1 MTALLTDF
9 VTEGTHVTRWGRS
22 SVVAVH
28 GGTPGGGAEAFAAQR
43 PLEQRWQLVLP
54 DRPGHGG
61 TPAQGREDFERDA
74 DLLLPLLSAAG
85 SHLVGHSYGG
95 IVAIYLAALRPALIR
110 SLTLIEPPAYW
121 LAPDDDATAAMSQ
134 ANRELSEHPPSDPRE
149 ALDRFF
155 DMVGIAPLPP
165 GLDRSK
171 PLPPSLQH
179 AAQIVLALRGPWE
192 GSVAMAELAEPGY
205 PIQVLTSGATP
216 GFEGIAEAFVT
227 GAGARHLVVPGTAHA
242 VQDDGGQVNPLLDTF
257 WTQADGL
264 DPTVN

>member
-9 VTEGTHVTRWGRS
+9 VADGTHVTRWGRS

-43 PLEQRWQLVLP
+43 PLSQRWQLVLP

-61 TPAQGREDFERDA
+61 TPEQGREDFERDA
-74 DLLLPLLSAAG
+74 HLLAPLLSAAG

-121 LAPDDDATAAMSQ
+121 LAPDDDATVAMSH
-134 ANRELSEHPPSDPRE
+134 ANRELCEHPPTDLRE

-155 DMVGIAPLPP
+155 ELVGIAPLPP
-165 GLDRSK
+165 GLDRTK
-171 PLPPSLQH
+171 PLPPPLQH
-179 AAQIVLALRGPWE
+179 AARIVLALRGPWE
-192 GSVAMAELAEPGY
+192 GSVAMAELADPGY
-205 PIQVLTSGATP
+205 PIQVLTSGRTA
-216 GFEGIAEAFVT
+216 GFEGIARAFVT
-227 GAGARHLVVPGTAHA
+227 GAAGQHHVVPDTAHA
-242 VQDDGGQVNPLLDTF
+242 VQDDGEQVNPLLDAF
-257 WTQADGL
+257 WAQADGE
-264 DPTVN
+264 DPAAN